1 MLWEMA
7 IERKKRRKWSLPAG
21 VDGEMGDMRER
32 EREVKMD
39 DFSCVRKLK
48 ISHVTSQLST
58 KSALH
63 SNVSCSDFTFQEFFL
78 HLPLFFKHFN

>member
-32 EREVKMD
+32 ERERSKNGR
-39 DFSCVRKLK
+39 FFVREK
-48 ISHVTSQLST
+48 T
-58 KSALH
+58 
-63 SNVSCSDFTFQEFFL
+63 
-78 HLPLFFKHFN
+78 

>member
-32 EREVKMD
+32 ERERERSKNGR
-39 DFSCVRKLK
+39 FFVREK
-48 ISHVTSQLST
+48 T
-58 KSALH
+58 
-63 SNVSCSDFTFQEFFL
+63 
-78 HLPLFFKHFN
+78 

>member
-32 EREVKMD
+32 EREREK
-39 DFSCVRKLK
+39 
-48 ISHVTSQLST
+48 
-58 KSALH
+58 
-63 SNVSCSDFTFQEFFL
+63 
-78 HLPLFFKHFN
+78 

>member
-32 EREVKMD
+32 EVKMD

-58 KSALH
+58 KIGTSLQRQLLRFHFSRIFFA
-63 SNVSCSDFTFQEFFL
+63 FTFIF
-78 HLPLFFKHFN
+78 

>member
-32 EREVKMD
+32 ERSKNGR
-39 DFSCVRKLK
+39 FFVREK
-48 ISHVTSQLST
+48 T
-58 KSALH
+58 
-63 SNVSCSDFTFQEFFL
+63 
-78 HLPLFFKHFN
+78 